1 MNELQVKTMEEMQVI
16 EKMFELEQRK
26 AKAMLSGKILPAT
39 FRDVG
44 DVIVLNEMSR
54 VLQIPMIL
62 LAQQLYLVHGKVGF
76 SGQFSIALLNKA
88 MEMGKLDNW
97 KYEERKDGAVRVVG
111 ERKGKELEGI
121 WIDEDLVKR
130 NGWISNPHWQKNFA
144 LMARYRAATWFLR
157 MYYPEMLMGLYTVDE
172 IKDAENEDE
181 VKENVSIETA
191 EAEIIDPLK
200 VNNETAGLE
209 ENKEKEELKEKDEVK
224 EKEEVNAELV
234 NNTNENDNIKSDYEN
249 EQDEVREEIP
259 ETVTKGFLR
268 VYYSKLSKEQ
278 KAKFLQV
285 KGDANFDE
293 MSPKQLKDFYMEVKD
308 EIDRMGN

>member
-1 MNELQVKTMEEMQVI
+1 MSKELQAKTMEEMQII

-62 LAQQLYLVHGKVGF
+62 LAQQLYMVHGKVGF

-97 KYEERKDGAVRVVG
+97 EYEERKDGAVRVIG
-111 ERKGKELEGI
+111 ERKGKKLEGI
-121 WIDEDLVKR
+121 WIDKKLVEE
-130 NGWISNPHWQKNFA
+130 NGWLSNPHWKKNFS
-144 LMARYRAATWFLR
+144 LMARYRSATWFLR

-181 VKENVSIETA
+181 VKENISIETA

-200 VNNETAGLE
+200 VNNETA
-209 ENKEKEELKEKDEVK
+209 KLKEIK
-224 EKEEVNAELV
+224 EKEEVNEELV
-234 NNTNENDNIKSDYEN
+234 DNVKENDDTKNDYKN
-249 EQDEVREEIP
+249 EEDKVE
-259 ETVTKGFLR
+259 VTKEFLR

-278 KAKFLQV
+278 KATFLRV
-285 KGDANFDE
+285 KGEVNFDE
-293 MSPKQLKDFYMEVKD
+293 MTPQQLKDFYLEVKY

>member
-1 MNELQVKTMEEMQVI
+1 MSKELQVKTMEEAQVI

-62 LAQQLYLVHGKVGF
+62 LAQQLYLVHGKIGF

-97 KYEERKDGAVRVVG
+97 EYEERKDGAVRVVG

-130 NGWISNPHWQKNFA
+130 NGWISNPHWQKNFE
-144 LMARYRAATWFLR
+144 LMGRYRAATWFLR
-157 MYYPEMLMGLYTVDE
+157 MYYQEMLMGLYTVDE

-181 VKENVSIETA
+181 VKENISIETA
-191 EAEIIDPLK
+191 EDEIIDPLK
-200 VNNETAGLE
+200 VSKNDTDELK
-209 ENKEKEELKEKDEVK
+209 ENKEKEEVKEKDEVN
-224 EKEEVNAELV
+224 EE
-234 NNTNENDNIKSDYEN
+234 
-249 EQDEVREEIP
+249 DEVE
-259 ETVTKGFLR
+259 VTKEFLR

-285 KGDANFDE
+285 KGEANFDE
-293 MSPKQLKDFYMEVKD
+293 MTPQQLKDFYMEVKD